1 MMLFGHI
8 LFGTMA
14 LIGAFLLEV
23 GFRKDFQELNL
34 IQRLGIIFTIVGMF
48 ATVAMGIYLAGNVFV
63 AVIGILLVGFLVV
76 PSKAKN

>member
-34 IQRLGIIFTIVGMF
+34 IQRLGSMF
-48 ATVAMGIYLAGNVFV
+48 ATVAMGIYLAGNVLSAAFV